1 MDGNR
6 QHVDSNGN
14 RVNVGNFDSNGLNV
28 NNNWDDNRN
37 SNIGVSSARKS
48 SLYPR
53 TGIPT
58 SGGYSLYRSLVDLIQ
73 PPSIRPISSTN
84 CCRVAYFLLSMVFT
98 SFMSRQFLHFIR
110 LACGKYSLENIKYD
124 ILAPLPDGIP
134 VLLRNGI
141 AVPVEGFVQIVSFF
155 EDWYVE
161 VVHNMKIYRN
171 IFERIVSAENLFTA
185 WDAFKDDKQNRRDVQ
200 TFEWRLE
207 QNIFSLYYDLRNKT
221 YRHGPYKGFWIRDPK
236 QRHIHKASVRDRVL
250 HHAIFSIIN
259 PIFEETFIP
268 NSFSCRVG
276 FGTHKGI
283 AVLEG
288 MTRAVAQNGIRPC
301 FVLKCDIKK
310 FFDSVNHDILLEI
323 FRKKIK
329 DENAMGF
336 LTEIVE
342 SYTTPTERERE
353 RERERKYRAAKAST

>member
-1 MDGNR
+1 
-6 QHVDSNGN
+6 
-14 RVNVGNFDSNGLNV
+14 
-28 NNNWDDNRN
+28 
-37 SNIGVSSARKS
+37 
-48 SLYPR
+48 
-53 TGIPT
+53 
-58 SGGYSLYRSLVDLIQ
+58 
-73 PPSIRPISSTN
+73 
-84 CCRVAYFLLSMVFT
+84 
-98 SFMSRQFLHFIR
+98 
-110 LACGKYSLENIKYD
+110 
-124 ILAPLPDGIP
+124 
-134 VLLRNGI
+134 
-141 AVPVEGFVQIVSFF
+141 
-155 EDWYVE
+155 
-161 VVHNMKIYRN
+161 MKIYRN

-353 RERERKYRAAKAST
+353 RERERVNTAPRKGIPIGNLTSQLFANVYINEFDQFVKHILHIKDYVRYTDDFAIASPSRAYLESLIEPISAFLHNRLGLALHPKKISIRKLHQGIDFLGYLIFPKHRLLRTKTRRRMFAKFKAKVAAYRTGALSEESLMASLQSYLGAMSHADAVQLAEEMKNLIWFVD